1 MFSQTHIQIND
12 KFILEGVIKVYWG
25 LRNPVTLA
33 DSEVSHYWKHF
44 QPDDG
49 TKRMDNTENVPPIV
63 SIHLFSF
70 YSDIIFLNLIIV
82 LIGP

>member
-1 MFSQTHIQIND
+1 M
-12 KFILEGVIKVYWG
+12 YWG

-49 TKRMDNTENVPPIV
+49 SKRMENTENVPPV
-63 SIHLFSF
+63 SSCELLKPKQTYHAETILLT
-70 YSDIIFLNLIIV
+70 I
-82 LIGP
+82 